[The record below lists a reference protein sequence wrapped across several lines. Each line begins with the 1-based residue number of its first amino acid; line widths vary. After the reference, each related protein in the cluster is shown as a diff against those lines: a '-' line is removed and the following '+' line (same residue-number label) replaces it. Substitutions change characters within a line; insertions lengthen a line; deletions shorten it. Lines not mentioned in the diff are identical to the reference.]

1 MSVATGLLVRI
12 DAKPGKGRDVEHLL
26 ESSLQWVET
35 EPHTTAWFAVRTG
48 RDAYSIVDVFTDERG
63 RDDHLAGPVV
73 KTLAARADEI
83 LADPPRIR
91 RFDVIAH
98 KLPQGSTIVSKGAPV
113 TKGVL
118 LRLPPKRGRA
128 GELAQFLED
137 AQPLVEAEPD
147 TTAWFAFK
155 VDDGDEGIFD
165 VFPTSSGRIAHL
177 IGRVPRA
184 LLRHG
189 LRLLGGVPRLQLV
202 EVVAAKLPEPRPA

>member
-12 DAKPGKGRDVEHLL
+12 DAKPGKGREVERML
-26 ESSLQWVET
+26 ESSLEWVET
-35 EPHTTAWFAVRTG
+35 EPHTTAWFALRTG
-48 RDAYSIVDVFTDERG
+48 RDTYGIIDVFTDERG

-73 KTLAARADEI
+73 KTLAASGDDV

-98 KLPQGSTIVSKGAPV
+98 KLPQGSTVVSKRAPV

-118 LRLPPKRGRA
+118 LRLPPKRGKA
-128 GELAQFLED
+128 GELADFLED
-137 AQPLVEAEPD
+137 ARPLVEAEPD

-155 VDDGDEGIFD
+155 LDDGEEGIFD
-165 VFPTSSGRIAHL
+165 VFPDAGGRLSHL
-177 IGRVPRA
+177 MGRVPRA

-189 LRLLGGVPRLQLV
+189 LRLLGGLPRLQLV
-202 EVVAAKLPEPRPA
+202 TVVAAKLPEPRT